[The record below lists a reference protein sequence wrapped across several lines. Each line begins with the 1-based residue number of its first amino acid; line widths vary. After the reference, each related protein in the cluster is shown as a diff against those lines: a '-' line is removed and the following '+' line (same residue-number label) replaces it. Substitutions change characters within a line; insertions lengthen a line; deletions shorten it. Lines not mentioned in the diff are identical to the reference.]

1 VPGLA
6 SHISGPGVRVFTR
19 FEEPAVAYNC
29 GLFLIAYS
37 GYHRL
42 VLAIT
47 ASVLIPL
54 LGITL
59 PACLGLYYF
68 IMERRRIRSN
78 ITNALRAEMARIERL
93 LTHRLTWLDE
103 SGSRELPL
111 VPFET
116 TLYDAQVGNL
126 GTCDADFASVVVSFY
141 GIVHFLNAFQTT
153 RADYVKV
160 EAGGSERFFNTYK
173 KTIRR
178 AITRY
183 GELPP
188 GINSAA

>member
-6 SHISGPGVRVFTR
+6 SHVSGPGVRVFTR

-103 SGSRELPL
+103 S
-111 VPFET
+111 

>member
-1 VPGLA
+1 
-6 SHISGPGVRVFTR
+6 
-19 FEEPAVAYNC
+19 
-29 GLFLIAYS
+29 
-37 GYHRL
+37 

-47 ASVLIPL
+47 VSVLIPL

-68 IMERRRIRSN
+68 IMERRRVRSN
-78 ITNALRAEMARIERL
+78 ITNALREEMARIERL

-103 SGSRELPL
+103 PGTRELPL

-116 TLYDAQVGNL
+116 TLYDAQVANI
-126 GTCDADFASVVVSFY
+126 GTCETGFASVVVSFY
-141 GIVHFLNAFQTT
+141 GIVHFLNVFQTT
-153 RADYVKV
+153 RAGYIRAD
-160 EAGGSERFFNTYK
+160 AGGYERFFNTYK

-188 GINSAA
+188 GIN